1 MKGGLFMSFDKDQI
15 EELEDETV
23 TLVLEDDTEVECDVL
38 AIFPV
43 DEKSYVALLPTS
55 GPDADEGNV
64 YLYRYTENENDEPE
78 ISDIEDESEFNAA
91 SEVFNE
97 LLFSEDEY
105 DEIID
110 EEEL

>member
-1 MKGGLFMSFDKDQI
+1 MSFDKDQI

-43 DEKSYVALLPTS
+43 EEKSYVALLPTD
-55 GPDADEGNV
+55 GPDAEEGNV
-64 YLYRYTENENDEPE
+64 YLYRYTENENGEPE
-78 ISDIEDESEFNAA
+78 ISDIEDEGEFNAA

-110 EEEL
+110 EDEL